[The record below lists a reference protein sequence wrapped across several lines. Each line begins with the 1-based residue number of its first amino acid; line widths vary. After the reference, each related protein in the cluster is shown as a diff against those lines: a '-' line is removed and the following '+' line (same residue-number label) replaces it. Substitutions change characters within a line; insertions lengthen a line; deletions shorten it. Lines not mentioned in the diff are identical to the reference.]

1 MNNYVPEGLQEF
13 TEYKNEF
20 LRKVQKATAP
30 YHEATMAV
38 QKAME
43 PYYKATTA
51 VQKAME
57 PYYKAAVQKA
67 IEPYYKAA
75 VQKAMKPIYET
86 NEQIQKILTPTYT
99 VQELIKQVSK
109 PYASPIHNSA
119 NLLTQAFIGGLPP
132 VIKTP
137 RFPSVAQSYE
147 VQGLIRTI
155 NTFHLDES
163 EFPSGAINDINSAD
177 IHTDTVDISENLANN
192 IVAILKEN
200 DIFIEGSIPSSPK
213 SKTISIS
220 TFKKYLEIIVALI
233 TIASCV
239 YTVRHDYISDKAN
252 AEYQSQMLK
261 EEHQQ
266 TIEAKKQTRLLQD
279 IDDKLSQNNS
289 AISTEKH

>member
-20 LRKVQKATAP
+20 LRKIQKATAP

-43 PYYKATTA
+43 PYYKATAA

-57 PYYKAAVQKA
+57 PYYKATT
-67 IEPYYKAA
+67 A
-75 VQKAMKPIYET
+75 VQKAMEPIYET
-86 NEQIQKILTPTYT
+86 QKRFHETLTAPYTIEEIL
-99 VQELIKQVSK
+99 EQVSK
-109 PYASPIHNSA
+109 PYALSLRNY
-119 NLLTQAFIGGLPP
+119 TPP
-132 VIKTP
+132 FSSTLSV
-137 RFPSVAQSYE
+137 PSSVTKAAYFSSISKFRE

-213 SKTISIS
+213 LKTISIS

>member
-1 MNNYVPEGLQEF
+1 MNNYIPEGLQEF
-13 TEYKNEF
+13 TGYKNEF
-20 LRKVQKATAP
+20 LRKIQKATAP

-38 QKAME
+38 QKAMK
-43 PYYKATTA
+43 PYYQATMA

-57 PYYKAAVQKA
+57 P
-67 IEPYYKAA
+67 
-75 VQKAMKPIYET
+75 IYET
-86 NEQIQKILTPTYT
+86 QKRFHETLTAPYTIEEIL
-99 VQELIKQVSK
+99 EQVSK
-109 PYASPIHNSA
+109 PYALSLRNY
-119 NLLTQAFIGGLPP
+119 TPP
-132 VIKTP
+132 FSSTLSV
-137 RFPSVAQSYE
+137 PSSVTKAAYFSSISKFRE

-239 YTVRHDYISDKAN
+239 YTVRHDYLSDKAT

-266 TIEAKKQTRLLQD
+266 TIEAKKQTRLLQN